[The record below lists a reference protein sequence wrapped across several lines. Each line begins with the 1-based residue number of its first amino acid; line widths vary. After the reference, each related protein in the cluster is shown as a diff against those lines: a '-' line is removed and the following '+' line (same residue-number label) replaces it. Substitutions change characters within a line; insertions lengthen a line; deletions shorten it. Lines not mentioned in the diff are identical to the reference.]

1 MCVPAH
7 PHTSED
13 ELDYLFI
20 DHVCGDVE
28 QNPEEKGKTMST
40 SQQRAYYVVFVVT
53 SYASFDDAMTRA
65 PDMIASHIARSQDL
79 HARGTLLMAGAFLD
93 NPQEPLSTMAVHT
106 TREAAEEYI
115 KGDPFVQ
122 NGLVRSWH
130 IREWAN
136 MFA

>member
-1 MCVPAH
+1 
-7 PHTSED
+7 
-13 ELDYLFI
+13 
-20 DHVCGDVE
+20 
-28 QNPEEKGKTMST
+28 MSV

-53 SYASFDDAMTRA
+53 SFASFAEAKANA
-65 PDMIASHIARSQDL
+65 PAMIASHIARSQEL
-79 HARGTLLMAGAFLD
+79 HDSGTLLMAGAFLD
-93 NPQEPLSTMAVHT
+93 NPLEPLSTMAVLT

-115 KGDPFVQ
+115 KGDPFVL